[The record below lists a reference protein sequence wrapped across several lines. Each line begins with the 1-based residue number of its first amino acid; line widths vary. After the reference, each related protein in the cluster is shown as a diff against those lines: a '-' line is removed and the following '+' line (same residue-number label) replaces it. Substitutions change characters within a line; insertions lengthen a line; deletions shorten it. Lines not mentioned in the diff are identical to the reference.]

1 MPHYTYYC
9 KTCKVHIE
17 QFEIS
22 PRDKKDDSLMVC
34 SSCGGTPER
43 VYNVPNI
50 AFKGSGFYVTDH
62 PKKGLIID
70 G

>member
-1 MPHYTYYC
+1 MALYIYYC

-50 AFKGSGFYVTDH
+50 AFKGNGFYVTDH
-62 PKKGLIID
+62 PKENK
-70 G
+70 